1 MWCLAPA
8 KPIHCRIVS
17 VSTRCHSPF
26 DQSPRHLPVLSLLS
40 WWIAHT
46 SLQKSAVCHV
56 TICIYPA
63 SCTRMP
69 ECFRVVVKKKSG
81 WPSDISTRLSSHD
94 DELHDFFQPCRGP
107 IATWF
112 LNGFEPLQTWISIMD
127 YFIMRA
133 YVNTYAICIYVIIY
147 VYIGAPQI
155 VRIPG
160 MIQLG
165 SWEFCW
171 KYQLKQFHVLIHW
184 YSYYTIDS
192 KPCTHQ
198 PTIFIILPIIGERK
212 KKRGQEKANTHCFR
226 HWVCHIGVGST
237 LVNHPKLPACSCAH
251 SLSVRCIIDA
261 FYGL

>member
-8 KPIHCRIVS
+8 KPTHCRIVS

-26 DQSPRHLPVLSLLS
+26 DQPPRHLPVLSLLS

-69 ECFRVVVKKKSG
+69 ECFRVVVKKNPG
-81 WPSDISTRLSSHD
+81 DPLTYLPLSSHD
-94 DELHDFFQPCRGP
+94 DSARNTNHVAGPLLPLLPDFWMGLSLYKP
-107 IATWF
+107 
-112 LNGFEPLQTWISIMD
+112 GFPSSWITLLCEYICNMYICD
-127 YFIMRA
+127 YIQ
-133 YVNTYAICIYVIIY
+133 YVF
-147 VYIGAPQI
+147 IGAPQI

-171 KYQLKQFHVLIHW
+171 KYQLKPIPCANSLVFVLYHR
-184 YSYYTIDS
+184 
-192 KPCTHQ
+192 Q
-198 PTIFIILPIIGERK
+198 
-212 KKRGQEKANTHCFR
+212 
-226 HWVCHIGVGST
+226 
-237 LVNHPKLPACSCAH
+237 
-251 SLSVRCIIDA
+251 
-261 FYGL
+261 